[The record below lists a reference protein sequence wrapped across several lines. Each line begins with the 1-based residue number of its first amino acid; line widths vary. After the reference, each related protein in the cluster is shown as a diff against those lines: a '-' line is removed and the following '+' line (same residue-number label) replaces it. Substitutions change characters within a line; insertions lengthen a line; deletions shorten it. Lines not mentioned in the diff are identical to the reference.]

1 MNTYSV
7 LEADGSAIGDDP
19 RRIEQIKKLLRE
31 YLAEPSAHL
40 RVSKKRRSRKLQH
53 FGQQVETD
61 VINKEGQPWS
71 TLEVY
76 CIDKPGILAAIGKV
90 FAEQEI
96 QLLNARIATLGER
109 VEDLFFI
116 CNADGGAITDSAAIE
131 KLQQALQQ
139 ELST

>member
-7 LEADGSAIGDDP
+7 LESDGTSIDDNP
-19 RRIEQIKKLLRE
+19 RRIDEIKKVLSQ

-40 RVSKKRRSRKLQH
+40 RLAKKRASRKLQH
-53 FGQQVETD
+53 FGQQVEMD
-61 VINKEGQPWS
+61 IINKQGQPWS
-71 TLEVY
+71 TLELN

-90 FAEQEI
+90 FAEQDI

-116 CNADGGAITDSAAIE
+116 ADANDQAITDPDQIE
-131 KLQQALQQ
+131 RLQLALSQ
-139 ELST
+139 ELAA